1 MMIGLCNTPSCARA
15 LLQGTRPL
23 QHAFMCSSLS
33 SGHGAS
39 AARLH
44 VLEPFFRARGLCNTP
59 SCIRPS
65 LRGTMLS
72 LQHAFMY
79 PTLTARHD
87 ALSATR
93 LHVSDR
99 HCRARHTPPP
109 SSGASERR
117 RASRPSARHALV
129 PCRAPSP
136 MRRHLLNAHLRGGAS
151 PYHHHPD
158 ARRGGERGSAR
169 RRGRRREGG
178 ATAPRAPRPAPA
190 SLALEP
196 QLARLSPRFRCC
208 PLSAVPLSAARYPLP
223 AIRCP
228 LPARR
233 TPHAARRTRSLPAPV
248 TDASKPQAEP
258 SAPAP
263 YRNNTARSS
272 GITPR

>member
-151 PYHHHPD
+151 PYHHRPG
-158 ARRGGERGSAR
+158 ARRGGERVSAR
-169 RRGRRREGG
+169 GRGPPSRGRSHGTTG
-178 ATAPRAPRPAPA
+178 ATARSSFPGTRAATRPP
-190 SLALEP
+190 LAAIPL
-196 QLARLSPRFRCC
+196 
-208 PLSAVPLSAARYPLP
+208 LSAIRCP

-228 LPARR
+228 LSAARHPLPATR
-233 TPHAARRTRSLPAPV
+233 TPHAARRTPH
-248 TDASKPQAEP
+248 AEF
-258 SAPAP
+258 AC
-263 YRNNTARSS
+263 ARD
-272 GITPR
+272 GCFEAAG